1 MAQKQIQKERGS
13 TKQRSSTSC
22 DEAPANVQDEKLS
35 SDTADILDE
44 IDELLEPNAQEFVQN
59 YIQKGGE

>member
-13 TKQRSSTSC
+13 TKQRGSTSC
-22 DEAPANVQDEKLS
+22 DEAPQNVQDEKLTE
-35 SDTADILDE
+35 DVDAILDE

-59 YIQKGGE
+59 YVQKGGE